1 MKFLKQLLYSGI
13 ATGVIVLA
21 VFALFLFGAIPYS
34 PEFAG
39 HFLIGA
45 GLLVVGQA
53 IFLMAIDTSIIKLGK
68 LVGNELMKKRNVW
81 IIVIFGFLFGLVT
94 TIAEPDV
101 QVLVSEVVQLNPF
114 LSTWAL
120 MSICGIGCGLFVC
133 FGLVRI
139 LKNIS
144 LKWLLFILYA
154 IIILLSCFVPDMYI
168 GIAFDMG
175 GVTTG
180 SVTVPFILALATG
193 LCAIRGKHS
202 ASDTFGVIAIASIG
216 PILAM
221 LILGLIVGEPSSCI
235 TQTVETSGFW
245 QTLLTS
251 LGDVALAFLPMLAIF
266 IFAQFSMLKLS
277 WKQVLKILIGFVA
290 SAIGLVIFLTGIY
303 FGFTSM
309 GLYIGQAFMMGTSEV
324 VIILFGVIVGC
335 LFVFTDPSIVVV
347 VGQVE
352 EITSGLL
359 KKRVVFITLGIGIAM
374 AVALALVHVLF
385 QVHILFFLV
394 PIILVSII
402 LNFFIPKI
410 FMALA
415 FDSGGVAS
423 GTMTVAFI
431 FPICIGLTE
440 GIAGCN
446 LSVGFGMIGIVA
458 TVPILAMQIL
468 GLVFR
473 FKQQKLARR
482 KSN

>member
-34 PEFAG
+34 PEFAS

-53 IFLMAIDTSIIKLGK
+53 IFLMAIDQSIIKLGK
-68 LVGNELMKKRNVW
+68 LVGTELMKKRNVW
-81 IIVIFGFLFGLVT
+81 IIVLFGFLFGLVT

-101 QVLVSEVVQLNPF
+101 QVLVSEIVQLNPF

-144 LKWLLFILYA
+144 LKWLLFALYA
-154 IIILLSCFVPDMYI
+154 LIILLSCFVPDMYI

-193 LCAIRGKHS
+193 ICAIRGKS
-202 ASDTFGVIAIASIG
+202 RASDTFGVIAIASIG

-221 LILGLIVGEPSSCI
+221 LILGLIVGEPSTTI
-235 TQTVETSGFW
+235 TQTVETAGFLP
-245 QTLLTS
+245 TLLTS
-251 LGDVALAFLPMLAIF
+251 LGDVALAFLPMLVIF
-266 IFAQFSMLKLS
+266 IIAQFTMLKLS
-277 WKQVLKILIGFVA
+277 WSQVLKILLGFIL
-290 SAIGLVIFLTGIY
+290 SALGLVVFLTGIY

-324 VIILFGVIVGC
+324 IIILFGVIVGC

-359 KKRVVFITLGIGIAM
+359 KKKVVFITLGIGISM
-374 AVALALVHVLF
+374 AVALALIHVLF
-385 QVHILFFLV
+385 EVHILYFLV
-394 PIILVSII
+394 PIVLASML

-431 FPICIGLTE
+431 FPICVGLMQGGGE
-440 GIAGCN
+440 AVA
-446 LSVGFGMIGIVA
+446 SGFGMIGIVA
-458 TVPILAMQIL
+458 TVPILAMQVL

-473 FKQQKLARR
+473 YKQYKLARR
-482 KSN
+482 NTK